1 MDLLKF
7 STPSG
12 APDWFAKFLEYYNS
26 ETANQSFTVNSE
38 TVEVLD
44 GKIFATSGN
53 MVTVVS
59 GRCKLNLLEKKPGI
73 SNYAVSLPSWVVLS
87 APRPGG
93 AISVAKPA
101 YSLDTPKRGDLVK
114 LGDSLSTRQILNVR
128 IFSSHIELE
137 VSGGALVLN
146 AGERVQLAKG
156 TITLQKLVGLI

>member
-38 TVEVLD
+38 TVEVLE

-53 MVTVVS
+53 LITVVS
-59 GRCKLNLLEKKPGI
+59 GRCKLNLLERKPGL

-87 APRPGG
+87 APRAGG

-101 YSLDTPKRGDLVK
+101 FGTDIPRRSDLVK
-114 LGDSLSTRQILNVR
+114 LGESLSTRQILNVR
-128 IFSSHIELE
+128 AFSTHIELE
-137 VSGGALVLN
+137 VSGGATTLT
-146 AGERVQLAKG
+146 AGERVQLAKE
-156 TITLQKLVGLI
+156 TITLQKLVEV